1 MKSIFTLLFVLF
13 TSCIFA
19 QHKIS
24 GKILTQKGVAISGA
38 NVFIEGSYDG
48 ALSDENGN
56 FSFETELSA
65 SQVLSVT
72 ALLYEPLSIT
82 ILIESDLNQQIKLR
96 ESVNVLDAVIIT
108 AGTFEAGDRARV
120 SVLKPLDIVTTAG
133 SSGDIYAALQ
143 TLPGTQ
149 TAGESGRLF
158 VRGGESDETQTYI
171 DGVRVSQ
178 PYGASADNLPARGRF
193 SPFLFS
199 GISFSTGGYS
209 AEFGEALSGVLLLN
223 TEGEE
228 SKEKTDISIMT
239 VGVGLGNTQKWD
251 KSSLTFNAAYT
262 DLAPY
267 QLIVP
272 QDVDW
277 NRPYQSL
284 SGEAVYRYK
293 FTNGLLKIYGAF
305 DATRFDLNQIR
316 FTENY
321 RVDKRNNNF
330 YFNSSYKGSIGNGW
344 QITTGLGYGNDYN
357 KIGINKDLAKS
368 NEDAAHL
375 KLKFRKSFSDKVK
388 LSFGSD
394 YFITRFGDSYTEFQS
409 TTYKSGFTAAIT
421 SVFVETDLMFT
432 KNLAAK
438 VGLRAAHND
447 LLDAEYISPRIS
459 FAYKISKNGQFSVAY
474 GDFSQAPK
482 QDYLKF
488 SEFTSFEN
496 EHALHYI
503 LNYQYSNGKQT
514 FRAETYYKRYDN
526 LVKFDGT
533 SIGAASNFDNSGSGF
548 AKGVDLFWR
557 DEKSI
562 KNLEYWVSYSYIDS
576 ERDYRNFEKQA
587 TPSFV
592 ANHNLSV
599 VTKYWINGLRSQL
612 SLTQSL
618 SSGRPYDDPNSAAFM
633 SGKTK
638 AYSTLNLGWAYLLS
652 AQKILYFSMSNVLNH
667 QNVFGYEYSSS
678 ADSNGDYERQAIR
691 PAAARFVFVGF
702 FWTISDD
709 KKSNQLDNL

>member
-1 MKSIFTLLFVLF
+1 M
-13 TSCIFA
+13 FA

-24 GKILTQKGVAISGA
+24 GRILTQKGLAISGA
-38 NVFIEGSYDG
+38 NVFIERSYDG
-48 ALSDENGN
+48 ALTDQNGN
-56 FSFETELSA
+56 FLFETDLSG
-65 SQVLSVT
+65 SQILSVT
-72 ALLYEPLSIT
+72 ALLYEPFSIP
-82 ILIESDLNQQIKLR
+82 ILIESDVNQQIKLR

-133 SSGDIYAALQ
+133 SAGDIYAALQ

-149 TAGESGRLF
+149 NVGESGRLF

-178 PYGASADNLPARGRF
+178 PYGASAANLPTRGRF

-228 SKEKTDISIMT
+228 SEEKTDISIMT
-239 VGVGLGNTQKWD
+239 VGVGIGNTQKWER
-251 KSSLTFNAAYT
+251 SSLTFNAAYT

-267 QLIVP
+267 QVLVP
-272 QDVDW
+272 QDVNW

-305 DATRFDLNQIR
+305 DATRFDLNQLR

-321 RVDKRNNNF
+321 RVDSRNTNF

-344 QITTGLGYGNDYN
+344 QITTGLGYGNNTN
-357 KIGINKDLAKS
+357 KIDINRDLVKS

-375 KLKFRKSFSDKVK
+375 KLKFRKSFSDNVK

-394 YFITRFGDSYTEFQS
+394 YFITKFGDSYKEFQS
-409 TTYKSGFTAAIT
+409 TSYQSGYTAGIR
-421 SVFVETDLMFT
+421 SIFVESDLYFT
-432 KNLAAK
+432 KKVAAK
-438 VGLRAAHND
+438 LGLRAAYND
-447 LLDAEYISPRIS
+447 LLNSEYLSPRVS
-459 FAYKISKNGQFSVAY
+459 VAYKVTKNGQFSVAF
-474 GDFSQAPK
+474 GDFTQAPK

-488 SEFTSFEN
+488 SEFASFEN
-496 EHALHYI
+496 EHASHYI

-514 FRAETYYKRYDN
+514 FRAETYYKKYDN
-526 LVKFDGT
+526 LVKFDGN
-533 SIGAASNFDNSGSGF
+533 SITANSTFTNSGSGF
-548 AKGVDLFWR
+548 AQGVDLFWR

-576 ERDYRNFEKQA
+576 ERDYRNFERQA

-592 ANHNLSV
+592 ANHNVSV
-599 VTKYWINGLRSQL
+599 VTKYWINSLRSQL
-612 SLTQSL
+612 SLTQTV
-618 SSGRPYDDPNSAAFM
+618 SSGRPFNNPNSEVFM

-638 AYSTLNLGWAYLLS
+638 SNASLDLGWAYLLGP
-652 AQKILYFSMSNVLNH
+652 QKILYFSMSNVLNSE
-667 QNVFGYEYSSS
+667 NVFGYEYASA
-678 ADSNGDYERQAIR
+678 ADSNGNYARQTIR
-691 PAAARFVFVGF
+691 PAAARFIFIGF
-702 FWTISDD
+702 FWTISED